1 MPVRSRPRPPAPPP
15 AAVERRPQLS
25 VSRTRA
31 GSVWTVVGVAVVVL
45 ALLVVFLLQNTE
57 PVAVSFLGAHGT
69 APLALML
76 LIAGVGVAVIA
87 LTIGF
92 LRSESQRRRRD
103 GAHRRV
109 APTSRRVL

>member
-1 MPVRSRPRPPAPPP
+1 M
-15 AAVERRPQLS
+15 
-25 VSRTRA
+25 RTFRNA
-31 GSVWTVVGVAVVVL
+31 TGPWSAWSMNG
-45 ALLVVFLLQNTE
+45 

>member
-1 MPVRSRPRPPAPPP
+1 MPVRSPSPSPAP
-15 AAVERRPQLS
+15 AAAPERRPQLS

-31 GSVWTVVGVAVVVL
+31 GTVWAALGLAALVL
-45 ALLVVFLLQNTE
+45 TLLVVFLLQNTE
-57 PVAVSFLGAHGT
+57 PVAVTFLGAHGT

-76 LIAGVGVAVIA
+76 LIAGVGVAVVA

-103 GAHRRV
+103 APHRRV
-109 APTSRRVL
+109 APASRRVL